1 MQNLI
6 QTYLEKNSELRFRV
20 FIYTD
25 KTGEKKIT
33 DIMLFD
39 PENKIKKDKKIIE
52 ELGKP
57 LVSEFIRT
65 DSDGGMLISS
75 VSKRVENGFI
85 VDLES
90 LEERLKIQGNIR
102 QPVCS
107 LILKVSLD
115 SEDINQIFTKNRLL
129 NQENLLL
136 KKENEE
142 LINLVEK
149 IEGIKESYR
158 VPFDAIKDLII
169 SFDCQGHVLV
179 VNSASKEWFGQ
190 TPKEIV
196 RKKYKTILKQDI
208 MYITQSVCSSGKSLF
223 VEEKIGDK
231 VLQITYIPMINKKN
245 GKTEVVMLAQD
256 ITHRK
261 KEEEK
266 LLKNGRDEGVMM
278 MGGTIRHILNSSLH
292 AILGFAQLALSSYEW
307 PRETM
312 IKYLKLIERT
322 ALRMKREISK
332 IAEQKE
338 YKTTKYVHIEDV
350 EDCKE
355 IIAVELEEDYE

>member
-6 QTYLEKNSELRFRV
+6 TTYLEKNSELRFRV
-20 FIYTD
+20 FIDTNE
-25 KTGEKKIT
+25 TGKKEINGIMLLDPEKKT
-33 DIMLFD
+33 EKEKKML
-39 PENKIKKDKKIIE
+39 E

-57 LVSEFIRT
+57 LISEFIRINPQ
-65 DSDGGMLISS
+65 GGLLISS
-75 VSKRVENGFI
+75 ISKRVENGFI
-85 VDLES
+85 VEMES
-90 LEERLKIQGNIR
+90 LEETIEIQGNIER
-102 QPVCS
+102 PLCN

-115 SEDINQIFTKNRLL
+115 SEDINRKNRLL

-158 VPFDAIKDLII
+158 VPFDAIRDLII

-179 VNSASKEWFGQ
+179 INSAAKEWFGQ

-196 RKKYKTILKQDI
+196 RKKYKTILKQNI
-208 MYITQSVCSSGKSLF
+208 SYITNSVCSSGKSLL

-231 VLQITYIPMINKKN
+231 VLQITYIPMINRKN

-256 ITHRK
+256 ITQRK

-266 LLKNGRDEGVMM
+266 LLTNGRNEGVII

-338 YKTTKYVHIEDV
+338 YKTAKYVHIDEV

-355 IIAVELEEDYE
+355 IIAVELEEEND